1 MANKNAEEVRALTDQ
16 QILDQIEQAHHDL
29 FNLRFRMATRQ
40 QNNNQEIRKTRRRIA
55 RLRTIQTERRLGL
68 HAQRA

>member
-1 MANKNAEEVRALTDQ
+1 MANKNAEEVRALNDQ
-16 QILDQIEQAHHDL
+16 QILEQIDQAHHDL

-68 HAQRA
+68 HTQRA